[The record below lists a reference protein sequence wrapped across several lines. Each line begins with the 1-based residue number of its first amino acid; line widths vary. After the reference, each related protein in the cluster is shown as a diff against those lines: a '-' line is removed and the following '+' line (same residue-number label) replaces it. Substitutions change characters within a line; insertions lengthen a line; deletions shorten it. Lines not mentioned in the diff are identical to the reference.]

1 MSELHHVCYEV
12 DDLERAASALARLDG
27 AGPFFAREPRPFD
40 ELDYGPGG
48 ACALEHA
55 IAFGLVRGR
64 LVELKVPL
72 RYEPPALA
80 SALSQAPV
88 NHHAYVADDFE
99 AECARLEAGG
109 GERII
114 TARTG
119 PFELAYHR
127 VPVLGVVETL
137 RSCQALVDM
146 RAAIAAETERWDG
159 TAPLR
164 SHDPSM
170 G

>member
-12 DDLERAASALARLDG
+12 DDLERAAEALARLHG

-48 ACALEHA
+48 ECVMEHA

-64 LVELKVPL
+64 LVELKVLL
-72 RYEPPALA
+72 RAEPPALA
-80 SALSQAPV
+80 AALSQAPV
-88 NHHAYVADDFE
+88 NHLAYVADDFE
-99 AECARLEAGG
+99 AGCDRLEAGG
-109 GERII
+109 GRRIV

-119 PFELAYHR
+119 PFQFAYHR
-127 VPVLGVVETL
+127 VPVLGLVETL
-137 RSCQALVDM
+137 RPCQALVDM
-146 RAAIAAETERWDG
+146 EAAIAAETERWDG

-164 SHDPSM
+164 SDEPSIA
-170 G
+170 